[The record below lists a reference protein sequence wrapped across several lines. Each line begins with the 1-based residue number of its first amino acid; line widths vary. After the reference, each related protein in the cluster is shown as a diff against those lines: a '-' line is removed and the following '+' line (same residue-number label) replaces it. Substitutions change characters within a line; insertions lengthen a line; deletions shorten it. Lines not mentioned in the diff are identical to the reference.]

1 MDVEEEDEKGAQKS
15 EIDELKEE
23 IKKLKAKAEE
33 KEKEAR
39 EAKQKYTEA
48 RDKGDKELAAELKT
62 EWLTAEDHLKAAQGS
77 VERAEKRLE
86 LLLQERLAT
95 RQQGKQEAALS
106 GLLALASFRRCRC
119 RWLMASVVDAGAG
132 AGKRAAPAV
141 TVVGL
146 CRVLPC

>member
-1 MDVEEEDEKGAQKS
+1 MAAVPVQMDVEEEEKGAQKS

-62 EWLTAEDHLKAAQGS
+62 EWLTAEDHLKAANDHLKDASALHLEYVRQAGAIAQG
-77 VERAEKRLE
+77 
-86 LLLQERLAT
+86 
-95 RQQGKQEAALS
+95 QQGK
-106 GLLALASFRRCRC
+106 
-119 RWLMASVVDAGAG
+119 
-132 AGKRAAPAV
+132 
-141 TVVGL
+141 
-146 CRVLPC
+146 

>member
-62 EWLTAEDHLKAAQGS
+62 EWVAAREDLKAASALHLEYVRQAGAIAQG
-77 VERAEKRLE
+77 
-86 LLLQERLAT
+86 
-95 RQQGKQEAALS
+95 QQGK
-106 GLLALASFRRCRC
+106 
-119 RWLMASVVDAGAG
+119 
-132 AGKRAAPAV
+132 
-141 TVVGL
+141 
-146 CRVLPC
+146 